1 MFEYQ
6 KPSDEELAQEAAAT
20 GHGESTSQPHPKAG
34 TMLLLADTMLLLA
47 DTMLLLADTRLL
59 LAEFISSWNTQQVLM
74 PGCSVVG

>member
-47 DTMLLLADTRLL
+47 DTRLL